1 MVKNKDF
8 RIVFA
13 TTDNEDLA
21 SFIAE
26 TLVQE
31 KLAACCSIIPGATS
45 YYEWEG
51 KIEKRREFIL
61 MIKTS
66 NNKLDKLENRIKQ
79 LHNDSVPEIIT
90 VEISELSEGYMD
102 WINKTIK

>member
-21 SFIAE
+21 MLISE

-31 KLAACCSIIPGATS
+31 KLAACCSIIKGVTS
-45 YYEWEG
+45 IYEWED
-51 KIEKRREFIL
+51 KIEKRSEFIL
-61 MIKTS
+61 KIKTS
-66 NNKLDKLENRIKQ
+66 NSQLDKLENRIKE
-79 LHNDSVPEIIT
+79 LHSDSVPEIIA

-102 WINKTIK
+102 WMNKTIK

>member
-1 MVKNKDF
+1 MIKNKDF

-13 TTDNEDLA
+13 TTNNEDLA
-21 SFIAE
+21 SIIAE

-31 KLAACCSIIPGATS
+31 SLAACCSIISGAIS
-45 YYEWEG
+45 IYEWQK
-51 KIEKRREFIL
+51 KIEKRQEFIL

-66 NNKLDKLENRIKQ
+66 NSHLDKLENRIKE
-79 LHNDSVPEIIT
+79 LHNDEVPEIIA

-102 WINKTIK
+102 WMNKTIK

>member
-13 TTDNEDLA
+13 TTDNENLA
-21 SFIAE
+21 SIIAE

-31 KLAACCSIIPGATS
+31 KLAACCSIIPGAKS
-45 YYEWEG
+45 IYEWEA
-51 KIEKRREFIL
+51 KIEKRSEFIM
-61 MIKTS
+61 MIKTQNS
-66 NNKLDKLENRIKQ
+66 KLDELENRIKE
-79 LHNDSVPEIIT
+79 LHSDSVPEIIA

-102 WINKTIK
+102 WMNKTIK